1 MRNLTPGGTF
11 YVFKSM
17 DENFLQSIEDLAERD
32 GRFKK
37 DAYLFIYDALQYTV
51 EKLGKTDLPTEERH
65 ISGRDLLYGISEF
78 ALDQLGP
85 LTRSV
90 FAHWGIY
97 KTRDFGEI
105 VFNLVN
111 AKLMSKTERDNIED
125 FIDIYDFADE
135 FDWKKRRANFKRL
148 PA

>member
-1 MRNLTPGGTF
+1 
-11 YVFKSM
+11 M
-17 DENFLQSIEDLAERD
+17 DESFLQSIEDLAERD

-51 EKLGKTDLPTEERH
+51 DKLGKTELPTEERH

-90 FAHWGIY
+90 FAHWGIH
-97 KTRDFGEI
+97 KTRDFGDI
-105 VFNLVN
+105 VFNLVD

-125 FIDIYDFADE
+125 FIDIYDFVDE
-135 FDWKKRRANFKRL
+135 FDWKKRKTNFKRL

>member
-1 MRNLTPGGTF
+1 
-11 YVFKSM
+11 M
-17 DENFLQSIEDLAERD
+17 DENFLQSIEDLAERV

-125 FIDIYDFADE
+125 FIDVYDFADE

>member
-125 FIDIYDFADE
+125 FIDVYDFADE

>member
-1 MRNLTPGGTF
+1 
-11 YVFKSM
+11 M

-125 FIDIYDFADE
+125 FIDVYDFADE

>member
-1 MRNLTPGGTF
+1 MSET
-11 YVFKSM
+11 
-17 DENFLQSIEDLAERD
+17 FLQAIEDLAERD

-51 EKLGKTDLPTEERH
+51 DKLGKTKLPKEERH

-85 LTRSV
+85 LTYSV
-90 FAHWGIY
+90 FTHWGVH

-105 VFNLVN
+105 VFNLVD
-111 AKLMSKTERDNIED
+111 ADLMSKTERDNIED
-125 FIDIYDFADE
+125 FTDAYNFAEE
-135 FDWKKRRANFKRL
+135 FDWKKRKANFKRL
-148 PA
+148 PT

>member
-78 ALDQLGP
+78 ALGQLGP

-125 FIDIYDFADE
+125 FIDVYDFADE

>member
-1 MRNLTPGGTF
+1 
-11 YVFKSM
+11 M

-51 EKLGKTDLPTEERH
+51 EKLGKPDLPTEERH

-85 LTRSV
+85 LSRSV

-111 AKLMSKTERDNIED
+111 VKLMSKTERDNIED
-125 FIDIYDFADE
+125 FIDVYDFADE
-135 FDWKKRRANFKRL
+135 FDWKKRKKNFNRL
-148 PA
+148 SA

>member
-11 YVFKSM
+11 DVFKSM

-125 FIDIYDFADE
+125 FIDILFIKTRT
-135 FDWKKRRANFKRL
+135 FIFNN
-148 PA
+148 